1 MREAL
6 LLAAG
11 NSQRF
16 AGIKQLA
23 MWQGQSLINHSVS
36 QFYEDG
42 VILQGLNGLRV
53 ALGANAQQIKAQL
66 ASAVET
72 IDMQNWSQGIGAT
85 IAEAVS
91 RMPTTTKHLLIALA
105 DQIAI
110 KHTDFLHL
118 IALSEQYPNHI
129 IAARYADVVGVPA
142 IFPQRFFSH
151 LQQLSGDKGA
161 RSLFALWQDAVISVD
176 MPHASLDVDTQQDL
190 VNALHNQQT

>member
-11 NSQRF
+11 KSQRF

-23 MWQGQSLINHSVS
+23 TWQGQSLINHSVS
-36 QFYEDG
+36 QFYQDG
-42 VILQGLNGLRV
+42 AILKGLNGLRV

-66 ASAVET
+66 ASAVEV

-91 RMPTTTKHLLIALA
+91 RMPTTTEHLLIALA

-110 KHTDFLHL
+110 KPIDFLQL
-118 IALSEQYPNHI
+118 IALSDQNPNHI

-142 IFPQRFFSH
+142 IFPQRFFSQ
-151 LQQLSGDKGA
+151 LQQLSGDRGA
-161 RSLFALWQDAVISVD
+161 RSLFALWKNEVISTD
-176 MPHASLDVDTQQDL
+176 MPRAGLDIDTQQDL
-190 VNALHNQQT
+190 ANAFNNQEG